1 MKIPYSVDVIDE
13 IRMVYDA
20 TKSGLNESVWSSWVS
35 LPTVESELRAMKVGT
50 FMCDCDVGK
59 MFLNFMIDPRLRP
72 RAGVD
77 LFRLYPEKAVGKS
90 KSVKAQ
96 WERMMMEFAPPCI
109 LLQKI
114 FWWLK

>member
-1 MKIPYSVDVIDE
+1 MKIAYSVDVIDE

-20 TKSGLNESVWSSWVS
+20 TKSGLNESVWAPWVS

-59 MFLNFMIDPRLRP
+59 MFLNFMMDPRLRSH
-72 RAGVD
+72 AGVD

>member
-1 MKIPYSVDVIDE
+1 MKIADSVEVIDK
-13 IRMVYDA
+13 ICTVCDA
-20 TKSGLNESVWSSWVS
+20 TKSGLNESVWAPWFC

-50 FMCDCDVGK
+50 FMCDCEVGK